1 MSLRRG
7 RFRSVSGN
15 MRGGAGRAETA
26 AERDRELAA
35 RAAALDEELAALAA
49 APPDQKHRA
58 QALADEAQAARESE
72 AAAVAA
78 LREGEQGAQ
87 VADRKLADANE
98 ALSVA
103 REARAGAAARAE
115 ALEAR
120 RQEMNRIAGERVECT
135 PPLLPERVGFDP
147 GEGKAAR

>member
-1 MSLRRG
+1 MFFFLMIQRPPRSTRTDTLFPYTTL
-7 RFRSVSGN
+7 FRS
-15 MRGGAGRAETA
+15 
-26 AERDRELAA
+26 
-35 RAAALDEELAALAA
+35 AA
-49 APPDQKHRA
+49 APPDLKHRA

-120 RQEMNRIAGERVECT
+120 RQEMNRIAGERFECP
-135 PPLLPERVGFDP
+135 PPLPP
-147 GEGKAAR
+147 GQIDRTSCRGGVWRCV

>member
-1 MSLRRG
+1 MSVVYKYKRAYKMRIIDWSSVVWSYDHG
-7 RFRSVSGN
+7 VSG
-15 MRGGAGRAETA
+15 M
-26 AERDRELAA
+26 
-35 RAAALDEELAALAA
+35 AALAA
-49 APPDQKHRA
+49 APPDLKHRA

-120 RQEMNRIAGERVECT
+120 RQEMNRSAGRSDGR
-135 PPLLPERVGFDP
+135 RVGK
-147 GEGKAAR
+147 EGGREWRS